1 MIYQV
6 AALKKF
12 TKEIMVKA
20 GLSHEESEIFADSI
34 ISAEMRGV
42 TSHGLTRLS
51 TYARRVEE
59 GLVAN
64 HTEPEII
71 SDGGSVL
78 LIDGKNTMGAY
89 AGTKTM
95 ELCIERAKEHGTA
108 FATVCNGNH
117 FGCAS
122 YFTSIAAR
130 NDMIGFAVANGPG
143 AIPPTGGTKALL
155 GTNPVS
161 ISIPAG
167 KYKPLILDM
176 ATSAVARGK
185 VAFAKK
191 NGNSVP
197 LGWGLDSKGH
207 PTTDP
212 SDILDGGSMLPM
224 GGAKGYGIA
233 LIVEILS
240 SCLSGALNGQTMGS
254 FYDFTRTQN
263 SGYAFG
269 AIDIGKIV
277 NIDMFKENVD
287 SLFDSMKECP
297 KAEGITSIKIPGE
310 IENEKETASKN
321 AGIEL
326 SAAIEFEL
334 KNAASHFGVE
344 FPKSEKEMFV

>member
-1 MIYQV
+1 MRYSV
-6 AALKKF
+6 EELLLFTEKVMLKS
-12 TKEIMVKA
+12 
-20 GLSHEESEIFADSI
+20 GLSNEESEIFADSL
-34 ISAEMRGV
+34 ISAEIRGV

-51 TYARRVEE
+51 TYAKRVEE

-64 HTEPEII
+64 HTEPEIV

-108 FATVCNGNH
+108 FATVFGGNH

-122 YFTSIAAR
+122 YFTSIAAK
-130 NDMIGFAVANGPG
+130 NDMIGFAMANGPG

-185 VAFAKK
+185 VALAKK
-191 NGNSVP
+191 NGDSVP
-197 LGWGLDSKGH
+197 LGWGLDSRGC
-207 PTTDP
+207 PTTNP

-240 SCLSGALNGQTMGS
+240 GCLSGALNGQTMGS

-277 NIDMFKENVD
+277 NIDVFKENVD

-297 KAEGITSIKIPGE
+297 KAEGVTSIKIPGE
-310 IENEKETASKN
+310 IENEKESVAKN
-321 AGIEL
+321 EGIEL
-326 SAAIEFEL
+326 SAAVETEL
-334 KNAASHFGVE
+334 INTAAHYGID
-344 FPKSEKEMFV
+344 FPARK

>member
-1 MIYQV
+1 MKYSVEQ
-6 AALKKF
+6 LLLF
-12 TKEIMVKA
+12 TKNVMLKA
-20 GLSHEESEIFADSI
+20 GLSEKESEVFADSLM
-34 ISAEMRGV
+34 SAEMRGV

-51 TYARRVEE
+51 TYAKRVEE

-64 HTEPEII
+64 HTEPEIV

-95 ELCIERAKEHGTA
+95 ELCIERAKIHGTA

-122 YFTSIAAR
+122 YFTSIAAK

-167 KYKPLILDM
+167 RYEPLILDM

-185 VAFAKK
+185 VALAKK
-191 NGNSVP
+191 NGSSIP
-197 LGWGLDSKGH
+197 LGWGLDSKGN

-212 SDILDGGSMLPM
+212 SDILNGGSMLPM

-233 LIVEILS
+233 LIVEILA

-254 FYDFTRTQN
+254 FYDFSRTQN

-277 NIDMFKENVD
+277 NINEFKGNVD
-287 SLFDSMKECP
+287 ALFDSMKECP
-297 KAEGITSIKIPGE
+297 KAEGVSSIKIPGE
-310 IENEKETASKN
+310 IENEKEALAKEN
-321 AGIEL
+321 GIEL
-326 SAAIEFEL
+326 SVAVETEL
-334 KNAASHFGVE
+334 KNTAAHYGVE
-344 FPKSEKEMFV
+344 FFQM

>member
-1 MIYQV
+1 MKYSV
-6 AALKKF
+6 EELLAF
-12 TKEIMVKA
+12 TKNIMLKA
-20 GLSHEESEIFADSI
+20 GLSEKESEVFADSL

-51 TYARRVEE
+51 TYAKRVEE

-71 SDGGSVL
+71 KDGGSVL

-89 AGTKTM
+89 AGTKAM
-95 ELCIERAKEHGTA
+95 ELCIERAKVHGTA
-108 FATVCNGNH
+108 FATVCGGNH

-122 YFTSIAAR
+122 YFTSIAAK
-130 NDMIGFAVANGPG
+130 NNMIGFAVANGPG
-143 AIPPTGGTKALL
+143 AIPPTGGTKPLL

-167 KYKPLILDM
+167 RYEPLILDM

-185 VAFAKK
+185 VALAKK
-191 NGNSVP
+191 NGNSIP
-197 LGWGLDSKGH
+197 LGWGLDSQGR

-212 SDILDGGSMLPM
+212 SDILNGGSMLPM

-233 LIVEILS
+233 LIVEILA

-254 FYDFTRTQN
+254 FYDFSRTQN

-277 NIDMFKENVD
+277 DIDLFKENVD
-287 SLFDSMKECP
+287 KLFDSMKDCP
-297 KAEGITSIKIPGE
+297 KAEGVSSIKIPGE
-310 IENEKETASKN
+310 IENEKEALAKKD
-321 AGIEL
+321 GIEL
-326 SAAIEFEL
+326 SAAIETEL
-334 KNAASHFGVE
+334 KNIAAHYGVE
-344 FPKSEKEMFV
+344 FF

>member
-6 AALKKF
+6 VALKKS
-12 TKEIMVKA
+12 TKEIMIKA
-20 GLSHEESEIFADSI
+20 GLSHEESEIFADSL
-34 ISAEMRGV
+34 ISAEIRGV

-51 TYARRVEE
+51 TYAKRVEE

-64 HTEPEII
+64 HTEPEIV

-78 LIDGKNTMGAY
+78 LIDGKNIMGAY
-89 AGTKTM
+89 AGTKAM
-95 ELCIERAKEHGTA
+95 ELCIERARVHGTA
-108 FATVCNGNH
+108 FATVRNGNH

-122 YFTSIAAR
+122 YFTSIAAK
-130 NDMIGFAVANGPG
+130 NDMIGFAVANGPR

-167 KYKPLILDM
+167 RYKPLILDM

-185 VAFAKK
+185 VALAKK
-191 NGNSVP
+191 NGDSVP
-197 LGWGLDSKGH
+197 LGWGLDSKGK

-233 LIVEILS
+233 LIVEILA

-254 FYDFTRTQN
+254 FYDFSRTQN

-277 NIDMFKENVD
+277 DIDVFKENVD
-287 SLFDSMKECP
+287 GLFDSMKECP
-297 KAEGITSIKIPGE
+297 KAEGVTSIKIPGE
-310 IENEKETASKN
+310 IENEKEAIALKN
-321 AGIEL
+321 GIEL
-326 SAAIEFEL
+326 SVAVETEL
-334 KNAASHFGVE
+334 KNTAAHYGVE
-344 FPKSEKEMFV
+344 FF